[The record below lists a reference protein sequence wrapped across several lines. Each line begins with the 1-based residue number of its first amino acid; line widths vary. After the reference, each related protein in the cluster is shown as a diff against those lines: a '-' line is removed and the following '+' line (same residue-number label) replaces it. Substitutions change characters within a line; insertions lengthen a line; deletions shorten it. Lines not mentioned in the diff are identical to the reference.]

1 MSDESHRHGTFQ
13 EEACPTC
20 GRFVSDANAF
30 TDIADR
36 SNEDSQVLRFCS
48 EAHAD
53 QFHAR
58 KQRLAASGNF
68 DELVQSVRM
77 LPKGQRPTDS
87 FILDVIDKHLRAKF
101 GDRA

>member
-1 MSDESHRHGTFQ
+1 MKTTAFDTYLIAKVEFTPGICGELESLEESATF
-13 EEACPTC
+13 
-20 GRFVSDANAF
+20 R
-30 TDIADR
+30 
-36 SNEDSQVLRFCS
+36 
-48 EAHAD
+48 
-53 QFHAR
+53 
-58 KQRLAASGNF
+58 QRLTHLASAASGNF